1 MTTTF
6 CAAFSRSSNRN
17 LLPQPGRPFGA
28 WPWRESE
35 RPRSPPHWVPPSTPS
50 FWPSRACCD
59 GCGKRREVWWISRE
73 LDGSHDRVALAGHYI
88 IRKSSC
94 FTRFAMTTQW
104 YYVHDAKR
112 LGPFTARQLAELA
125 AAGKILPTD
134 TVWKEGMEK
143 GVPAEKVKNL
153 LAHAQAD
160 AGLPDPA
167 GVCWTPSETPHI
179 EAMPG
184 MARLEVGHI
193 TLTFKEQVDGVISE
207 LAPDLPGPVFY
218 CTESWHAERIGAG
231 AIYCSDGRWGEAF
244 DEFCHR
250 HLQIPRYDR
259 LAVAGGP
266 AWLAAQ

>member
-1 MTTTF
+1 
-6 CAAFSRSSNRN
+6 
-17 LLPQPGRPFGA
+17 
-28 WPWRESE
+28 
-35 RPRSPPHWVPPSTPS
+35 
-50 FWPSRACCD
+50 
-59 GCGKRREVWWISRE
+59 
-73 LDGSHDRVALAGHYI
+73 
-88 IRKSSC
+88 
-94 FTRFAMTTQW
+94 MTTQW

-153 LAHAQAD
+153 FAHAQAD
-160 AGLPDPA
+160 AGFPDPA
-167 GVCWTPSETPHI
+167 GVCRTPSETPHI
-179 EAMPG
+179 EATPG

-193 TLTFKEQVDGVISE
+193 TLTFKEHVDGVISE
-207 LAPDLPGPVFY
+207 LAPDLPVPVFY

-266 AWLAAQ
+266 AWLAAQGDATGSVEDARQQLDFLVRVHELEQIVLITHYGCAFYGERLQRGARECLPFQMEDVRLAGSRLRHWHPGLQIHGYLAMRTGRCLAFHRLESV